1 MDLQQFVKDATV
13 TESIKPE
20 LNADFVL
27 LSNAITMFINA
38 GQILDQIKKNS
49 FYGKP
54 FKHDELKQN
63 LRNIATSADNLIDR
77 DPDAYLFNQEQIN
90 NTVNDSRIIHS
101 LLGICTEATEMGEAL
116 YDYLENQN
124 DFDLVNLSE
133 EAGDL
138 DWYKAILSDT
148 SGIPMETVLETV
160 INKLKARYPEGF
172 TAKAAIERDL
182 TNERE
187 VLEAGFLG

>member
-1 MDLQQFVKDATV
+1 MDLEQFVKDATV

-20 LNADFVL
+20 LNANFTL
-27 LSNAITMFINA
+27 LANALVMFINA
-38 GQILDQIKKNS
+38 GQVLDQIKKNS

-54 FKHDELKQN
+54 FKPDELKQSFKE
-63 LRNIATSADNLIDR
+63 IATSADNLIGFQDYITTT
-77 DPDAYLFNQEQIN
+77 DQEQIN
-90 NTVNDSRIIHS
+90 NSVTDSRIIHA

-138 DWYKAILSDT
+138 DWYKAILSSASDI
-148 SGIPMETVLETV
+148 SMETVLETV

-172 TAKAAIERDL
+172 TSKAAIERNL

-187 VLEAGFLG
+187 ILEAGFLG